1 MATIIIG
8 PDHFHISVVCMTHS
22 TLFGDIMTHSFSDTV
37 TAMVMHTD
45 ILMDIIHGGD
55 LTTPGIIIIL
65 TEDLIPM
72 YH

>member
-22 TLFGDIMTHSFSDTV
+22 TLSGDIMTHSFSDTV
-37 TAMVMHTD
+37 TAMVIPTD

>member
-37 TAMVMHTD
+37 TAMVIPTD

>member
-37 TAMVMHTD
+37 TAMVIPTD
-45 ILMDIIHGGD
+45 IIMDIIHGGD

>member
-8 PDHFHISVVCMTHS
+8 PDHFHTSVVCMTHS
-22 TLFGDIMTHSFSDTV
+22 TLFGDIMTHSFSGTV
-37 TAMVMHTD
+37 TAMVTHTG

-55 LTTPGIIIIL
+55 LTTPGIIIL
-65 TEDLIPM
+65 MEDLIPM

>member
-8 PDHFHISVVCMTHS
+8 PDHFHTSVVCMTHS

-37 TAMVMHTD
+37 TAMVMPTD

>member
-37 TAMVMHTD
+37 TAMVMPTD

>member
-37 TAMVMHTD
+37 MAMVTPTD

>member
-8 PDHFHISVVCMTHS
+8 PDHFHTLVECMTHS
-22 TLFGDIMTHSFSDTV
+22 TLSGDIMTHSSSDTF
-37 TAMVMHTD
+37 TAMVTPTD

-55 LTTPGIIIIL
+55 LTTPGIIITL
-65 TEDLIPM
+65 TEDLIPI

>member
-8 PDHFHISVVCMTHS
+8 QDHFHISVVCMTHS

-37 TAMVMHTD
+37 TAMVMPTD
-45 ILMDIIHGGD
+45 IPMDIIHGGD